1 MKGVFKIAML
11 LFLCFQFEG
20 IWAFASDSTGNDIFE
35 IERKTIVQRIG
46 FEKVRIANDYKNAD
60 GRFGN
65 LVDSL
70 TTYVNTQNIS
80 KEKRNQYLRRLQ
92 VFLENINRYYSE
104 TYLKNGTYLAAL
116 SYFPVLLEWDLK
128 DELLR
133 NIKRYSNFSIKAI
146 RLVPSD
152 TIAEDFLTDY
162 LNDHPDDVFR
172 FAEEFDDRKFAM
184 RMLEKAVRLAPE
196 SAKRY
201 FTSPNTVNEILS
213 NSRDPYVVKSYEIY
227 NRFGIKSRAYLLL
240 DAIVKG
246 NMSVAAADSLGGQPE
261 KMFALLVDLSMK
273 YEANVTYSIYRY
285 MDIYCNDAMRKL
297 NEEILNNNFT
307 YESFKKHSP
316 EEMFVLL
323 GYGYKQTT
331 EQTMRA
337 LLGVLAKKA
346 TGIPISS
353 VMITSM
359 DKEKLKEMV
368 LFCDQHELL
377 DVLLALV
384 DDEKKDYLLALT
396 SLEEREDLFPPF
408 KSFAKENV
416 KVQEEPED
424 RALNEITKARPPQPV
439 TPDTE
444 SNPEPTAKPGKI
456 ELPSVTGEKPENQPV
471 KEIATPEP
479 VAEAKKDIVPIPPP
493 EIIEPIQIDLDY
505 RTRSILSLKKNI
517 LQSLQDIPGFIDK
530 DYGEEILRYAAEKE
544 PDEMFK
550 KIEQYRN
557 KRYSLNVLEQ
567 CAVNAPVSLKR
578 YLYNTNHP
586 VNYILG
592 YSQNLVVKK
601 ILEINPEL
609 GYHSKPLLLLDDII
623 GGRMTVAE
631 AITISNDPVKL
642 FSAVVK
648 IISRSTYFGKYS
660 IDHEMRDYSLR
671 FIREI
676 NDKIASG
683 NNQPFYAVEGFNAQ
697 ELYFLMLYGRDE
709 VFTSTFNG
717 LFNRLLLKIPNTGGE
732 VFLKSI
738 SRNRFRDFLS
748 LCANYGV
755 MEDFLGKFKAE
766 EKQQLLTDYISD
778 LESEQDDL
786 SSIVLVAEAINNVT
800 DNQILAALER
810 SIKDQY
816 ERVKAD
822 SNQIGMS
829 IYGVLSSIIS
839 SNVKVEPAWYKKL
852 SQQFVVSPATS
863 LPNANLFSGSVCAEQ
878 MYFYNDDD
886 GRGSFINF
894 MNTYKG
900 QANWV
905 VEDRS
910 SYVRIYS
917 VSGKQVEILA
927 NKPEFE
933 ENGISAI
940 DAYLADRKLK
950 PAVIVHRGHSF
961 HTEAT
966 LEKVPAEAKLIFV
979 GSCGGFYKISV
990 ALENAPNAHIIATKQ
1005 VGTKNV
1011 NDVMIFALNDMI
1023 REGRD
1028 IVWNEFW
1035 DRMKEK
1041 LGSNQYFRDYIP
1053 PHKNLE
1059 SIFIKAYYK
1068 ILGV

>member
-1 MKGVFKIAML
+1 ML
-11 LFLCFQFEG
+11 LFLCFRFEG
-20 IWAFASDSTGNDIFE
+20 IFAFAADSTSNDIFE

-60 GRFGN
+60 ARFSS

-70 TTYVNTQNIS
+70 TQFVITQNIS

-92 VFLENINRYYSE
+92 VFLENINRYYSD

-116 SYFPVLLEWDLK
+116 SYFPVLLDWDTR

-146 RLVPSD
+146 RLVASD
-152 TIAEDFLTDY
+152 TVAEDFLSDY

-172 FAEEFDDRKFAM
+172 YAEEFDDRKFAM
-184 RMLEKAVRLAPE
+184 RLLEKAVRLAPE

-213 NSRDPYVVKSYEIY
+213 NSRDPYVIKSYEIY
-227 NRFGIKSRAYLLL
+227 NNFGVKSRAYLLL

-246 NMSVAAADSLGGQPE
+246 NMSLQAADSLGAHPD
-261 KMFALLVDLSMK
+261 KMFSLLVELSMK

-297 NEEILNNNFT
+297 NEEILNNNFS
-307 YESFKKHSP
+307 YESFKKRTP

-337 LLGVLAKKA
+337 LLGVLGKKS

-359 DKEKLKEMV
+359 DKEKLKELV

-377 DVLLALV
+377 DVLLAQV

-408 KSFAKENV
+408 KTFTKESP
-416 KVQEEPED
+416 KMQDEPED

-439 TPDTE
+439 SPDTE
-444 SNPEPTAKPGKI
+444 TDAQPTNRPEKIEVERVTEKKEEPIAAKELAKEPEPI
-456 ELPSVTGEKPENQPV
+456 L
-471 KEIATPEP
+471 
-479 VAEAKKDIVPIPPP
+479 EAKKDIMPIPPP
-493 EIIEPIQIDLDY
+493 EIIEPIQFDLDY
-505 RTRSILSLKKNI
+505 RTKSILSLKKNI
-517 LQSLQDIPGFIDK
+517 LQSLQNMSDFIDK
-530 DYGEEILRYAAEKE
+530 DYGEEILRYATEKE

-550 KIEQYRN
+550 KVEQYRN
-557 KRYSLNVLEQ
+557 KRYSLTLLEL

-578 YLYNTNHP
+578 YLYNPNHP

-623 GGRMTVAE
+623 GGRLTVKQ
-631 AITISNDPVKL
+631 AIDISSDPVKL

-648 IISRSTYFGKYS
+648 IISRANYFGKYS

-683 NNQPFYAVEGFNAQ
+683 SSQPFYSVEAFNAQ

-732 VFLKSI
+732 QFLKSI
-738 SRNRFRDFLS
+738 SRNRFRDFIS

-755 MEDFLGKFKAE
+755 LEDFLSRFKAD

-778 LESEQDDL
+778 LEGEQDDL
-786 SSIVLVAEAINNVT
+786 SSIVLVAEAITNVT
-800 DNQILAALER
+800 DNQILTALENT
-810 SIKDQY
+810 IKVQY

-839 SNVKVEPAWYKKL
+839 SNAKVEPAWYKRL
-852 SQQFVVSPATS
+852 SQQFIVSPATS
-863 LPNANLFSGSVCAEQ
+863 LPNNSLFTGSVCAEQ

-917 VSGKQVEILA
+917 NKGRQVEILA

-940 DAYLADRKLK
+940 EAYLADRKLK
-950 PAVIVHRGHSF
+950 PTVIVHRGHSF
-961 HTEAT
+961 HTEST

-990 ALENAPNAHIIATKQ
+990 ALENAPDAHIIATKQ

-1011 NDVMIFALNDMI
+1011 NDVMIFALNEMI
-1023 REGRD
+1023 RDGRD